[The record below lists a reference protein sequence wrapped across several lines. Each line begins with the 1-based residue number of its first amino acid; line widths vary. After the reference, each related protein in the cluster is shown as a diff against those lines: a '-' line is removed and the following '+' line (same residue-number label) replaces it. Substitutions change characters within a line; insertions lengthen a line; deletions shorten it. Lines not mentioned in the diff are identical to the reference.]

1 MSGEDE
7 ALKLKAF
14 GKIKA
19 GEKLSNLVMELG
31 VKYPTLL
38 KWKKEL
44 KAAEEN
50 GTVAELVD
58 VDALVVHEAAEIIKQ
73 ELQELTTDEQSIKTI
88 EGEVESAVKAIDGYQ
103 VLNAKVQA
111 TALKLANKID
121 ALSFSA
127 TEAKDVSLLVDA
139 LTKIQIAFF
148 NKTGTYVQINN
159 PSASSPLGEF
169 QGLMGD

>member
-1 MSGEDE
+1 MSGEDD
-7 ALKLKAF
+7 ALKLEAF

-19 GEKLSNLVMELG
+19 GVKLSNLVMELG
-31 VKYPTLL
+31 VPYPKLL

-58 VDALVVHEAAEIIKQ
+58 VDALVVHEVAETLKQ
-73 ELQELTTDEQSIKTI
+73 ELQDLATDEQDIKTI
-88 EGEVESAVKAIDGYQ
+88 EGEVETAVKAIDGYQ

-159 PSASSPLGEF
+159 PGATSPLGEF
-169 QGLMGD
+169 QGLMRD